1 MQHFPAYYKIIDYSL
16 KTLVQGRAAME
27 DKNYEAKRSLGF
39 TWEVPQGGWN
49 FIKAANPDDPIFTF
63 HKYRVE
69 HVSKTLQTLERIP
82 CTYAQTRAIL
92 DGNSVSGLSTNQ
104 LRAIENYAK
113 ACEYISELIKNNKFI
128 FNKEIL
134 CNIHSIVAKDEVRYF
149 GEFRNNQVL
158 IEKSSYIPPQPK
170 FLEKIFN
177 EGIHFL
183 ENMNTIEEKAVC
195 SFLFLSRSQ
204 FFADCNKRTANL
216 IMNGLLM
223 KNGYHPVSIEG
234 YDFNEKIAKFYEAA
248 DATEIIE
255 EINNIAKN
263 QYHIEEKNI
272 ESRAEELHRDQKY
285 LASQEYDEKLK
296 IYTDAKMKS
305 AERLEMNLEN
315 KISNQKSK
323 LTDLERSKPGYFLF
337 WRKSNW
343 EAIFT
348 EERKRLIHLEKRLSR
363 VKMLRSEMNG
373 NYLRDLA
380 TKKLRRREKELSRWR
395 DEYVQAQ
402 TKQVVSQQHECRQQE
417 QNHSLELTRN
427 IAR

>member
-1 MQHFPAYYKIIDYSL
+1 MKN
-16 KTLVQGRAAME
+16 
-27 DKNYEAKRSLGF
+27 KNYESKRSLGF
-39 TWEVPQGGWN
+39 TWEIPQCGWN

-113 ACEYISELIKNNKFI
+113 ACEYISELIRNNKFT
-128 FNKEIL
+128 FNKDIL
-134 CNIHSIVAKDEVRYF
+134 RNIHSIVAKDEVRYF

-234 YDFNEKIAKFYEAA
+234 YDFNEKIARFYETAE
-248 DATEIIE
+248 ATEIIE
-255 EINNIAKN
+255 EINNIAKR
-263 QYHIEEKNI
+263 QYQTEEKNI

-305 AERLEMNLEN
+305 AERLEMKLEN
-315 KISNQKSK
+315 RILQQRTK
-323 LTDLERSKPGYFLF
+323 LAGLEKSKPGLRF

-343 EAIFT
+343 EKILFK
-348 EERKRLIHLEKRLSR
+348 EKKRLVQLEKRLSG
-363 VKMLRSEMNG
+363 VKMIRSKMSG
-373 NYLRDLA
+373 GYLCELA
-380 TKKLRRREKELSRWR
+380 TKKLRRREKELSKWR
-395 DEYVQAQ
+395 DEYVQTQ
-402 TKQVVSQQHECRQQE
+402 TKEVMTQQQEHRSQQKQE
-417 QNHSLELTRN
+417 AISLELTRN

>member
-1 MQHFPAYYKIIDYSL
+1 MKN
-16 KTLVQGRAAME
+16 
-27 DKNYEAKRSLGF
+27 KNYESKRSLGF
-39 TWEVPQGGWN
+39 TWEIPQCGWN

-149 GEFRNNQVL
+149 GEFRNNKVL

-183 ENMNTIEEKAVC
+183 ENMNAIEEKAVC
-195 SFLFLSRSQ
+195 SFLFLSHSQ

-234 YDFNEKIAKFYEAA
+234 HDFNEKIARFYEIRE
-248 DATEIIE
+248 ATEIIE
-255 EINNIAKN
+255 EINNIAKR
-263 QYHIEEKNI
+263 QYHTEERNI

-285 LASQEYDEKLK
+285 LASQEYGEKLK

-305 AERLEMNLEN
+305 AERLEMKLEN
-315 KISNQKSK
+315 RILQQRTK
-323 LTDLERSKPGYFLF
+323 LAGLEKSKPGFRF

-343 EAIFT
+343 ERILFK
-348 EERKRLIHLEKRLSR
+348 EKKRLMQLEKRLSG
-363 VKMLRSEMNG
+363 VKMIRSKMQGE
-373 NYLRDLA
+373 YLRELA
-380 TKKLRRREKELSRWR
+380 VKKLRKKEKELARWR

-402 TKQVVSQQHECRQQE
+402 IKQVVSQQHECHQQD
-417 QNHSLELTRN
+417 QNHSLGLTRN